1 MSEVKIVADT
11 CSLQELKPIEFPRL
25 QVRFTKKKRMEEKK
39 RKVCDKVY
47 GFEDYFKITD
57 KRRPFFETKRIC
69 IEATEGEWR
78 RTITKGKLF
87 LSQRLRRLSWD
98 LG

>member
-25 QVRFTKKKRMEEKK
+25 QVCFTKKKRMEERKK
-39 RKVCDKVY
+39 KVCDKVD

-57 KRRPFFETKRIC
+57 KRHSFFETKHIC
-69 IEATEGEWR
+69 IVTTEGEWHR
-78 RTITKGKLF
+78 AITKGKLF